1 MSFPPATEMFQ
12 FAGFA
17 SSAYEFSGR
26 SPKGWGFPI
35 RKSRSQRVLASRP
48 SLSQRATSFI
58 ASQCQGIHQ
67 MPLKRFIITEPE
79 NTVARRDK
87 TPPRDPF
94 RFPYLLPPV
103 QPPAKT
109 SQRSNGH
116 EDTYLLENIPA
127 PAATRTRS
135 PPPSR
140 RRTPA
145 CSQDPWFTPYP
156 QCQTTPPKDHQPP
169 PQGKPPILKISL
181 NHPRS
186 SQAHPEPSNPPAT
199 PEPGNPEL
207 VEVNGIEPM
216 TSCLQSRR
224 STN

>member
-127 PAATRTRS
+127 PAATRQGHPRKVDAEPGPVPRTLGSHHIHNVKQHLPKITSHPHRANRQSSRS
-135 PPPSR
+135 P
-140 RRTPA
+140 
-145 CSQDPWFTPYP
+145 
-156 QCQTTPPKDHQPP
+156 
-169 PQGKPPILKISL
+169 
-181 NHPRS
+181 
-186 SQAHPEPSNPPAT
+186 
-199 PEPGNPEL
+199 
-207 VEVNGIEPM
+207 
-216 TSCLQSRR
+216 
-224 STN
+224 